1 MQLKDKVAL
10 ITGAASGIGKE
21 IAIEF
26 AREGARVCIADLS
39 LDAGK
44 AAAAEITAA
53 GGVAMAVQ
61 MNVTDEAQV
70 DAGVAPA
77 AAAYGALDVP
87 TRNRRMPRRPPL
99 VDFKY

>member
-1 MQLKDKVAL
+1 MQLKDKVAR
-10 ITGAASGIGKE
+10 ITGAASGVGKE

-61 MNVTDEAQV
+61 MDVTEATQV
-70 DAGVAPA
+70 DAGVAEA
-77 AAAYGALDVP
+77 ATARGGLAGVLGT
-87 TRNRRMPRRPPL
+87 TRDKARR
-99 VDFKY
+99 YNEHS